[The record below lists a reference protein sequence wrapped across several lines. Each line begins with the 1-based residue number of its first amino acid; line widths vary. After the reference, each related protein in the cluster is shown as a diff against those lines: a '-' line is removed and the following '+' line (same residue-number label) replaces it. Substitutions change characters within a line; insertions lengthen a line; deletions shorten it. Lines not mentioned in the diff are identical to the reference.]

1 MEKSMAKSVGDL
13 DAIHHCLKSL
23 LLELETVSGSTLQ
36 GRSVSNLDFD
46 LWSVRDVVIDGRNRQ
61 ELFFAGI
68 RRQKACVAFYYF
80 PLYILPSLATSLG
93 TSLAK
98 LLKGKTCFHLK
109 ALDDD
114 LLVQIREALNLGIT
128 NYRERGWV

>member
-1 MEKSMAKSVGDL
+1 MPKSVGDL
-13 DAIHHCLKSL
+13 DAIHHSLKTL

-46 LWSVRDVVIDGRNRQ
+46 LWSVRDVVIDGRDRR

-80 PLYILPSLATSLG
+80 PLYVLPSLATSLG
-93 TSLAK
+93 TSLTK